1 MNTTQKTELTKRDYE
16 NALFAWEGGACNPIA
31 LANHLY
37 QAIRKMNLGS
47 TETAKHPITRLY
59 LAQLSYLA
67 GIGIGEC
74 GNADD
79 DARKIIEYWDSLDE
93 NVRQIGK
100 GV

>member
-16 NALFAWEGGACNPIA
+16 NALFAYDGGACNPVA
-31 LANHLY
+31 LANHMY
-37 QAIRKMNLGS
+37 QAIQKMNLGS

-74 GNADD
+74 NNADD
-79 DARKIIEYWDSLDE
+79 DARKVIECWDNLDY
-93 NVRQIGK
+93 RTKQTGIK
-100 GV
+100 I